1 MIIANRLAP
10 SGKGFSAVWRLKPNR
25 VSCVALLVNVLCLCA
40 WNIALARPNE
50 AAQIEAGGQVTIKST
65 YPSSGFAPMY
75 DNLGQSLRDSN
86 IFFAYEPIKTPQAMP
101 QIAITVAGV
110 LAEKVVTKLVDYVY
124 ETYVKPKESKEAISY
139 YIVDTDYNI
148 SFVLPRE
155 RDKLAEYLSSR
166 ANKRLISS
174 AFADSSELKMAQLSL
189 SSSGAAQDALIRG
202 LREMMLKKNLNAL
215 KSLLWIVKSTV
226 GGAVGEGVLSAQ
238 NYEDM
243 LKQSS
248 GDYVSLFYL
257 YTYAWLLE
265 NNTHKIRFQ
274 EESKSFIRGFRQFPT
289 SRILTAPDEMHS
301 EALKPFLTATAVH
314 SAAKV
319 QTEPEATEFFYAILR
334 SHVSNATVVHGD
346 NANMKL
352 QIGAGLKL
360 KWDNMRD
367 LWEKALLHEF
377 GHIQLDYL
385 APELLNPSAPAPK

>member
-1 MIIANRLAP
+1 
-10 SGKGFSAVWRLKPNR
+10 
-25 VSCVALLVNVLCLCA
+25 
-40 WNIALARPNE
+40 
-50 AAQIEAGGQVTIKST
+50 
-65 YPSSGFAPMY
+65 MY